1 MSAFIQE
8 LLALMDVR
16 IPISFDT
23 PYDLK
28 HSCESRKLGC
38 NRLDANATVDD
49 SVMFK
54 LGNALS
60 GILRVQDV
68 HLLAT
73 SSEGFNIQHSKRLNV
88 TTTQEK
94 SNYYGPSS
102 CSEEKVSNLVSLDEK
117 DEVPDIS
124 LHMKSHT
131 ESENLSAE
139 CPISLPTFTKPV
151 SAMKGSREKVGIPL
165 KKLSVTWAPDVEQQ
179 QQAVLSYP
187 SSARLLYG
195 DYNQTKFGSSF
206 LRTSLAEVHVT
217 VAEAT

>member
-1 MSAFIQE
+1 M
-8 LLALMDVR
+8 
-16 IPISFDT
+16 
-23 PYDLK
+23 K
-28 HSCESRKLGC
+28 
-38 NRLDANATVDD
+38 
-49 SVMFK
+49 
-54 LGNALS
+54 
-60 GILRVQDV
+60 RV
-68 HLLAT
+68 HC
-73 SSEGFNIQHSKRLNV
+73 SSIRIQHVPVLLRYGAWPTVIIEQLIN
-88 TTTQEK
+88 EK

-102 CSEEKVSNLVSLDEK
+102 CSEEKASNLVSLDEK

-165 KKLSVTWAPDVEQQ
+165 KKLSVTWAPDVYDPPCNSISHMVKSHSSQRSRNKKDSKHRHKGKSSQ
-179 QQAVLSYP
+179 GSNSSKRYKKHAGKTDYRLKSSPTSVRLSYP
-187 SSARLLYG
+187 CSARLLYG